1 MDYTKKYKS
10 LILKYHATSIE
21 REIHEEAYVIARIEF
36 KQEFEKLLKDLGPEA
51 ISMVEKKESRLR
63 SAPPRQNMPPPP
75 PPSLES
81 PSSSPDSQKNKRTQK
96 KPTTIN
102 TPLKAPTKE
111 KSPEGEDK
119 YKKLFRKLANLLHP
133 DKLISET
140 SAARDRKSEQ
150 FKELQSAMNEDK
162 KGPMLIIA
170 LELGILPDKIEDS
183 DLQLVQNLV
192 DQEEGKILYMVE
204 TFAWKWYNSKT
215 EKEKESWM
223 YKFFQNVTDK

>member
-21 REIHEEAYVIARIEF
+21 REIHEEAYVSARAEF
-36 KQEFEKLLKDLGPEA
+36 KIEFEKLLKDLGPEA
-51 ISMVEKKESRLR
+51 INMVVKKETQLR
-63 SAPPRQNMPPPP
+63 SEPARPNMPPPP

-81 PSSSPDSQKNKRTQK
+81 PSSSIDSEKNERTQK
-96 KPTTIN
+96 KPTTTS
-102 TPLKAPTKE
+102 TPLRKSIKE
-111 KSPEGEDK
+111 KNPEGEDK

-140 SAARDRKSEQ
+140 PKVRARKSEQ
-150 FKELQSAMNEDK
+150 FKDLQSAMNEDK

-170 LELGILPDKIEDS
+170 LELGIFPDKIEES
-183 DLQLVQNLV
+183 DLQLVQKLI
-192 DQEEGKILYMVE
+192 DKEEGKILYMVE

-215 EKEKESWM
+215 VKEKESWM
-223 YKFFQNVTDK
+223 YEFFQIMTDK